1 LSTPSI
7 KNISLFRKQKPSYGD
22 AIPRL
27 MKEGVSRS
35 SRHVVREAMDEA
47 ALRDE
52 HAEAD
57 GEIVWS

>member
-1 LSTPSI
+1 LSTPPA
-7 KNISLFRKQKPSYGD
+7 KNISLFQNYKPSYGE

-35 SRHVVREAMDEA
+35 SRHVVRDAMDEA